1 MNNIP
6 VSTTNVID
14 GHDIEYNVGFVSAH
28 VVGGTNIFSD
38 LLASFSDFFGGR
50 SATYKSKLA
59 SIKLE
64 AIKELMEEA
73 QRMGGDGIVGVSVDF
88 DEISGNNKSMFMVT
102 VVGTAVKL
110 IKGESPSVSMTE
122 SNFST
127 EISKEQFNILRMK
140 AELFELNENGK
151 LHFDDEQVNNI
162 VNNGIFELS
171 VPLLEYFKNAV
182 EKGFPTLATKDTDN
196 ALMIFERMEPSKAQ
210 TVIYSFLGQSLSLD
224 SILHQIASKLGLV
237 DYEKIISVIQS
248 SGLKFKQ
255 NALYFTTIEKSV
267 YQKSDIEKIEN
278 LIDVASSS
286 FLPVSEIYQVKKML
300 GAKSFWKC
308 ICGHENSESLQ
319 LCSDCKLDIYGFKP
333 DSLTAQQAIA
343 KLQKDLKVLKTSFN

>member
-1 MNNIP
+1 MSNIP

-14 GHDIEYNVGFVSAH
+14 GYDIEYNVGFVSAH

-38 LLASFSDFFGGR
+38 ILASFSDFFGGR

-64 AIKELMEEA
+64 AIKELMDEA

-102 VVGTAVKL
+102 VVGTAVKI
-110 IKGESPSVSMTE
+110 IKGDRLKDSKTA

-127 EISKEQFNILRMK
+127 EISKDQFNILKMK
-140 AELFELNENGK
+140 ADLFELNESGK
-151 LHFDDEQVNNI
+151 LTFDEEQVKNI

-171 VPLLEYFKNAV
+171 IPLLEYFKNAV
-182 EKGFPTLATKDTDN
+182 EKGFPTLTTKDTDN
-196 ALMIFERMEPSKAQ
+196 ALMIFERMDPCEAQ

-224 SILHQIASKLGLV
+224 SILHKIASKLGLV
-237 DYEKIISVIQS
+237 DYEKIINVIKS
-248 SGLKFKQ
+248 NSLKYKQ
-255 NALYFTTIEKSV
+255 NALYFTMIDKSV
-267 YQKSDIEKIEN
+267 YHKSDIEKIKN
-278 LIDVASSS
+278 LIDVANLS

-300 GAKSFWKC
+300 GSKSFWKC
-308 ICGHENSESLQ
+308 ICGHENSESVE
-319 LCSDCKLDIYGFKP
+319 LCNDCKSDIYGFKS
-333 DSLTAQQAIA
+333 DSLTAREAIA
-343 KLQKDLKVLKTSFN
+343 KLQKDLKILNEFLN